1 MQLVKCLLRP
11 GNDKHTVV
19 PKGDGPPFVSF
30 AETYVLAA
38 IHGPGTVMNIE
49 PVGEIESTS
58 EEEYGRLFSL
68 YGPIVEKLFPGI
80 NPQIPMEM
88 PVAKA
93 TGKKGAKPQVD
104 EP

>member
-11 GNDKHTVV
+11 GNDKNTVV

-38 IHGPGTVMNIE
+38 IHGPGTVTNVE
-49 PVGEIESTS
+49 PVGEIESS
-58 EEEYGRLFSL
+58 PEEEFSRLYSA
-68 YGPIVEKLFPGI
+68 YGPIVEKLFPGV
-80 NPQIPMEM
+80 NPQVPMEM
-88 PVAKA
+88 PAPKI
-93 TGKKGAKPQVD
+93 GKKTKTPVD

>member
-11 GNDKHTVV
+11 GNDKFTVV

-38 IHGPGTVMNIE
+38 IHGPGTVTNIE
-49 PVGEIESTS
+49 PVGEMESTP
-58 EEEYGRLFSL
+58 EEEFARLHAL
-68 YGPIVEKLFPGI
+68 YGSVVRELFPGV

-88 PVAKA
+88 PVPKA
-93 TGKKGAKPQVD
+93 GKKGKTQVD